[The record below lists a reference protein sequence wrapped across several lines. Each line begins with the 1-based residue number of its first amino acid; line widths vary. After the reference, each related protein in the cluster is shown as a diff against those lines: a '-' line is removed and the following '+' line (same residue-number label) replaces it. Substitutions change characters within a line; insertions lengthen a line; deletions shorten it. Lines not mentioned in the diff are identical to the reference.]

1 MTWGAASGRAAMCRV
16 SILAAAGVALT
27 VASIAE
33 AHGSRLQPSAEQPAP
48 PEAASSQWGETPE
61 RTDHEWSGLHVGGQ
75 VGIGF
80 GHAKSTVSGA
90 PRSSDAFGSPE
101 GGAHLGYDH
110 ALGAHVLVG
119 VEGDIAFPYFVNDG
133 LVAAE
138 PGPRGTLTE
147 KTDFVSTLRGRVGLL
162 LHPVL
167 AYVSGGVAWSQA
179 RLHEG
184 ASSSEGDALR
194 LRAGWSVAAGA
205 ELAIGPGWS
214 LRLQYAFE
222 RLGGASGAF
231 ASGTTYR
238 LGGLD
243 AHEVG
248 LGLTYRFAEAP
259 EQKSTGAPA
268 RYPIA
273 ADDWNVHGQFTY
285 IEQGYA
291 RFRSPYEGPN
301 SLSGAGQ
308 VKNTASLTA
317 FLGTRLWRGAELYFN
332 PEVDQGF
339 GLSDTLGVAAFPNGE
354 AQKAAYPVPR
364 FNVDRLFVR
373 QTIGLGGAETTV
385 EDAPN
390 QLAGSR
396 DISRVTITVGRMSVG
411 DSFLLNTY
419 AADPRT
425 QFLNWNVY
433 GGGAYDWTMDRPGW
447 TWGAVVDLN
456 QKNWAFRVGYFLEP
470 TESNGDTFDLH
481 VPSRGQW
488 TAEPELRYS
497 LLGQPGK
504 LRLFGWLTR
513 ANMGSYAEAVARA
526 ASIGAPPD
534 LAPTRR
540 IRVTWGFVANLEQAI
555 SDDVG
560 VFSRLSWT
568 PGQTEVMGW
577 TDCDEALSFGA
588 ALHGA
593 AWRRA
598 NDTVGIGGVIEG
610 LSPEARSYF
619 EAGGMGIVIG
629 DGRMTYRTEQV
640 LEAYY
645 SLALARSASLSLDY
659 QLVRNPA
666 YNADRGPVSIWGA
679 RLHAEI

>member
-1 MTWGAASGRAAMCRV
+1 MSRSSAVGRGTTGIDSIVAAV
-16 SILAAAGVALT
+16 GVALT
-27 VASIAE
+27 VTPIAA
-33 AHGSRLQPSAEQPAP
+33 AHGAPIQPREEQPAP
-48 PEAASSQWGETPE
+48 TGASSSQGRETHP
-61 RTDHEWSGLHVGGQ
+61 RTDHEWSGVHVGGQ
-75 VGIGF
+75 AGYGF
-80 GHAKSTVSGA
+80 GAAQTTVSGVPA
-90 PRSSDAFGSPE
+90 SRDAFGSLD
-101 GGAHLGYDH
+101 GGVYLGYDR
-110 ALGAHVLVG
+110 ALGEKLLVG
-119 VEGDIAFPYFVNDG
+119 VEGDLAFPYFVSDG
-133 LVAAE
+133 VVAAK
-138 PGPRGTLTE
+138 PGPRGALTE
-147 KTDFVSTLRGRVGLL
+147 KTDFVSTLRGRVGVL

-179 RLHEG
+179 RLHED
-184 ASSSEGDALR
+184 ASASEGDALR
-194 LRAGWSVAAGA
+194 LRAGWSAAAGA

-214 LRLQYAFE
+214 VRVQYAYD
-222 RLGGASGAF
+222 RLDGASGAL
-231 ASGTTYR
+231 ASGTSYR
-238 LGGLD
+238 LGTLD

-248 LGLTYRFAEAP
+248 LGMTYRFAESP
-259 EQKSTGAPA
+259 RPKSPGAPA
-268 RYPIA
+268 LYPIA

-291 RFRSPYEGPN
+291 RFRSPYQGPN
-301 SLSGAGQ
+301 SLSGRGQ

-317 FLGTRLWRGAELYFN
+317 FVGARLWRDAELYFN

-364 FNVDRLFVR
+364 FNVDRLFLR
-373 QTIGLGGAETTV
+373 QTIGLGGEQTMV

-390 QLAGSR
+390 QLAGRR
-396 DISRVTITVGRMSVG
+396 DVSRVTITVGRMSVG
-411 DSFLLNTY
+411 DSFLLNAY

-425 QFLNWNVY
+425 QFFNWNVY

-456 QKNWAFRVGYFLEP
+456 QKNWAFRAGYFLEP

-488 TAEPELRYS
+488 TAEPELRYA

-540 IRVTWGFVANLEQAI
+540 IRVTWGVVANLEQAI
-555 SDDVG
+555 SDDLG

-577 TDCDEALSFGA
+577 TECDEAVSFGA

-598 NDTVGIGGVIEG
+598 DDTVGVGGVIEG
-610 LSPEARSYF
+610 LSSEARRYF

-629 DGRMTYRTEQV
+629 DGHMTYRTEQV

-666 YNADRGPVSIWGA
+666 YNADRGPVSIWGV